1 MESSNKLKTVIPL
14 ANALCRL
21 AYTSPVSTATN
32 ERVFSILKYVKNHLR
47 TTMTDERLDDLMVL
61 NSSKDIL
68 DEIDMTTMI
77 ESWATL
83 KERRINV

>member
-1 MESSNKLKTVIPL
+1 ML
-14 ANALCRL
+14 LCRL

-32 ERVFSILKYVKNHLR
+32 KRVFSILKFVKNHLR
-47 TTMTDERLDDLMVL
+47 TTMTDERLDNLMVL